1 MLKLKGFDSFLDYR
15 CRVPTR
21 WVEFFLK
28 EKVKNYIRRLQDKM
42 EVLSLAEYYGTWKS
56 LLFVLLIV
64 GGIWMGYEVLSREKE
79 KNSIRELKNEM
90 EVRSLAHRLCAEY
103 YGTLERLLFVLFLI
117 VGGILAG
124 YKALRRNKVLLLVFA
139 AAFTVFCVKNCYNM
153 VGDLHKMHYK
163 AEQNF
168 QSIADR
174 ARSVCDSGESA
185 SSLRNKYDGLLKDKG
200 TSSEI
205 RYEEWAYERASK
217 EKNNKDG
224 D

>member
-1 MLKLKGFDSFLDYR
+1 MGGIFS
-15 CRVPTR
+15 
-21 WVEFFLK
+21 K

-42 EVLSLAEYYGTWKS
+42 EVLSLAEYYGTLKR

-64 GGIWMGYEVLSREKE
+64 GIWIGYEVFWREKV
-79 KNSIRELKNEM
+79 KNDIRELKNEM
-90 EVRSLAHRLCAEY
+90 EVRSLAHGFCAEY
-103 YGTLERLLFVLFLI
+103 YGTLKLFLNVLLLI
-117 VGGILAG
+117 VGGISAS
-124 YKALRRNKVLLLVFA
+124 KALRRKKVPHLVFA
-139 AAFTVFCVKNCYNM
+139 VAFTAFFVKNCYNT
-153 VGDLHKMHYK
+153 VADLHKMHYK

-174 ARSVCDSGESA
+174 ARSACDSGESA

>member
-1 MLKLKGFDSFLDYR
+1 MGRIFS
-15 CRVPTR
+15 
-21 WVEFFLK
+21 K
-28 EKVKNYIRRLQDKM
+28 EKVKNYIRKLQDEM
-42 EVLSLAEYYGTWKS
+42 EVLSRAEYGTLKS
-56 LLFVLLIV
+56 LLLVLLLIV

-90 EVRSLAHRLCAEY
+90 EVLSLAHRFCAEY
-103 YGTLERLLFVLFLI
+103 YGTLKRLLFVLLLI
-117 VGGILAG
+117 VGGISAG
-124 YKALRRNKVLLLVFA
+124 YKALRRKKVLHLVFA
-139 AAFTVFCVKNCYNM
+139 VAFTLFCVKNCYNM
-153 VGDLHKMHYK
+153 VSDLHKMHYK

-205 RYEEWAYERASK
+205 RYEQWAYERASK

>member
-1 MLKLKGFDSFLDYR
+1 MGGIFS
-15 CRVPTR
+15 
-21 WVEFFLK
+21 K

-42 EVLSLAEYYGTWKS
+42 EVLSLAEYYGTLKC

-64 GGIWMGYEVLSREKE
+64 GIWIGYEFFWREKV
-79 KNSIRELKNEM
+79 KNDIRELKNEM
-90 EVRSLAHRLCAEY
+90 EVRSLAHGFCAEY
-103 YGTLERLLFVLFLI
+103 YGTLKLFLNVLLLI
-117 VGGILAG
+117 VGGISAS
-124 YKALRRNKVLLLVFA
+124 KALRRKKVPHLVFA
-139 AAFTVFCVKNCYNM
+139 VAFTAFFVKNCYNT
-153 VGDLHKMHYK
+153 VADLHKMHYK

-174 ARSVCDSGESA
+174 ARSACDSGESA

>member
-1 MLKLKGFDSFLDYR
+1 MGGIFS
-15 CRVPTR
+15 
-21 WVEFFLK
+21 K

-42 EVLSLAEYYGTWKS
+42 EVLSLAEYYGTLKC

-64 GGIWMGYEVLSREKE
+64 GIWIGYEFFWREKV
-79 KNSIRELKNEM
+79 KNDIRELKNEM
-90 EVRSLAHRLCAEY
+90 EVRSLAHRFCAEY
-103 YGTLERLLFVLFLI
+103 YGTLKLLPYVLLLI
-117 VGGILAG
+117 VSGISHG
-124 YKALRRNKVLLLVFA
+124 YDALRRKKVPHLVFA
-139 AAFTVFCVKNCYNM
+139 LAFATFFFQKCYDAM
-153 VGDLHKMHYK
+153 DDSHEKHYK
-163 AEQNF
+163 AEKNF

-174 ARSVCDSGESA
+174 ARSACDSGESA
-185 SSLRNKYDGLLKDKG
+185 SSLRNKYDGLLKDKE

>member
-1 MLKLKGFDSFLDYR
+1 MGGIFS
-15 CRVPTR
+15 
-21 WVEFFLK
+21 K
-28 EKVKNYIRRLQDKM
+28 EKVKNYIRKLQDEM
-42 EVLSLAEYYGTWKS
+42 EVLSRAEYGTLKS
-56 LLFVLLIV
+56 LLLVLLLIV

-90 EVRSLAHRLCAEY
+90 EVLSLAHRFCAEY
-103 YGTLERLLFVLFLI
+103 YGTLKRLLFVLLLI

-124 YKALRRNKVLLLVFA
+124 YKALRRKKVLHLVFA
-139 AAFTVFCVKNCYNM
+139 VAFTLFFVKNCYNM
-153 VGDLHKMHYK
+153 VSDLHKMHYK

-205 RYEEWAYERASK
+205 RYEQWAYERASK
-217 EKNNKDG
+217 KKNNKDG

>member
-1 MLKLKGFDSFLDYR
+1 MGGIFS
-15 CRVPTR
+15 
-21 WVEFFLK
+21 K

-42 EVLSLAEYYGTWKS
+42 EVLSRAEYGTLKS
-56 LLFVLLIV
+56 LLLVLLLIV

-90 EVRSLAHRLCAEY
+90 EVLSLAHRFCAEY
-103 YGTLERLLFVLFLI
+103 YGTLKRLLFVLLLI
-117 VGGILAG
+117 VGGISAG
-124 YKALRRNKVLLLVFA
+124 YKALRRKKVLHLVFA
-139 AAFTVFCVKNCYNM
+139 VAFTLFCVKNCYNM
-153 VGDLHKMHYK
+153 VSDLHKMHYK

-185 SSLRNKYDGLLKDKG
+185 SSLRNKYDGLLKDKE
-200 TSSEI
+200 TSGEI
-205 RYEEWAYERASK
+205 RYEQWAYERASK
-217 EKNNKDG
+217 EKKIKDG

>member
-42 EVLSLAEYYGTWKS
+42 EVLSLAEYYGTLKR

-64 GGIWMGYEVLSREKE
+64 GIWIGYEFFWREKV
-79 KNSIRELKNEM
+79 KNDIRELKNEM
-90 EVRSLAHRLCAEY
+90 EVRSLAHGFCAEY
-103 YGTLERLLFVLFLI
+103 YGTLKLFLNVLLLI
-117 VGGILAG
+117 VGGISAS
-124 YKALRRNKVLLLVFA
+124 KALRRKKVPHLVFA
-139 AAFTVFCVKNCYNM
+139 VAFTAFFVKNCYNT
-153 VGDLHKMHYK
+153 VADLHKMHYK

-174 ARSVCDSGESA
+174 ARSACDSGESA